1 MLVVNSGGIVK
12 NTTITAKGGVDAKV
26 LERLGNYLNLTF
38 CDREVGAITNEFI
51 LAQKEIMPLPD
62 EIMNPVM
69 SFLSEV
75 LQDFTG
81 FDISADGQAN
91 ILNYPEFKDVNRT
104 KGFFDFVRNIDK
116 NFLKEKIADD
126 KINIL
131 IGDENPHLKDL
142 GLSMV
147 ISNYKIKDGMIGG
160 IAIVGPTRMDYSKVV
175 ATLDYLKKNL
185 DKYLDGTDT
194 R

>member
-1 MLVVNSGGIVK
+1 M
-12 NTTITAKGGVDAKV
+12 
-26 LERLGNYLNLTF
+26 
-38 CDREVGAITNEFI
+38 
-51 LAQKEIMPLPD
+51 
-62 EIMNPVM
+62 
-69 SFLSEV
+69 
-75 LQDFTG
+75 
-81 FDISADGQAN
+81 
-91 ILNYPEFKDVNRT
+91 NYPEFKDVNRT
-104 KGFFDFVRNIDK
+104 KEFFDFVRNIDK